1 MLFIL
6 LGALLVVAGVVFL
19 AAPPIW
25 LGRLSGRRAP
35 SAEARAT
42 LEPRRPGAG
51 FELAAN
57 WPGLALI
64 VLGAALL
71 LFEAL

>member
-6 LGALLVVAGVVFL
+6 LGALLVVVGVVLL
-19 AAPPIW
+19 ATPPIW

-35 SAEARAT
+35 SAEARDT

-51 FELAAN
+51 FELATN

-64 VLGAALL
+64 ALGAALL

>member
-6 LGALLVVAGVVFL
+6 LGALLVVVGVVFL
-19 AAPPIW
+19 ATPPIW
-25 LGRLSGRRAP
+25 LGRLSGRRVP
-35 SAEARAT
+35 SAEPRDT

-51 FELAAN
+51 FELATN

-64 VLGAALL
+64 ALGAALL